1 MTTASIRM
9 RPERLA
15 WLLAGLFAFLTLVDI
30 PLQYAN
36 SPGSILGSLFD
47 DLVVVLFMAVGVLI
61 VARLP
66 RNSIGWIFCAGGL
79 ASAVSALLM
88 DLAVLAVFTSPGSI
102 LGGLWLDLAGEY
114 LQGIG
119 FVVMIPMLLLLF
131 PDGHL
136 PSRRWRPVLWLDV
149 SSLVLFALSEML
161 SPTLNNTRFNSV
173 SNPLQLPV
181 PRLVGDLAAVA
192 FILPLVAG
200 ILLGAIAVFVR
211 FRRSRG
217 EERLQI
223 KWLAYSG
230 VVSAVLLVIT
240 VWLTV
245 LSSGPLSTDDT
256 LGSMLWS
263 VSIMG
268 VPLAVGVAILKYRLY
283 DMDIIINRTLVYG
296 SLTTLLA
303 LMYFGLVLL
312 LEALT
317 QPLTG
322 QEHNDLV
329 IVVSTLIIAA
339 LFMPL
344 RRWIQAFID
353 RRFYRRKYDAALT
366 LASFSEGVRDEVD
379 LEDLT
384 GRLVQVVDETMQ
396 PGHVSLWL
404 SRHPMHARPGAREA
418 GK

>member
-1 MTTASIRM
+1 
-9 RPERLA
+9 
-15 WLLAGLFAFLTLVDI
+15 
-30 PLQYAN
+30 
-36 SPGSILGSLFD
+36 
-47 DLVVVLFMAVGVLI
+47 
-61 VARLP
+61 
-66 RNSIGWIFCAGGL
+66 
-79 ASAVSALLM
+79 
-88 DLAVLAVFTSPGSI
+88 
-102 LGGLWLDLAGEY
+102 
-114 LQGIG
+114 
-119 FVVMIPMLLLLF
+119 
-131 PDGHL
+131 
-136 PSRRWRPVLWLDV
+136 
-149 SSLVLFALSEML
+149 
-161 SPTLNNTRFNSV
+161 
-173 SNPLQLPV
+173 
-181 PRLVGDLAAVA
+181 
-192 FILPLVAG
+192 
-200 ILLGAIAVFVR
+200 
-211 FRRSRG
+211 
-217 EERLQI
+217 
-223 KWLAYSG
+223 
-230 VVSAVLLVIT
+230 LLVIT

-366 LASFSEGVRDEVD
+366 LASFSEHVRDEVD

-384 GRLVQVVDETMQ
+384 GRLVQVVEETMQ
-396 PGHVSLWL
+396 PEHVSLWL
-404 SRHPMHARPGAREA
+404 SAHHVRSRPAAIEV